1 MPKVEIKMYAKYIL
15 KEGKMEEKREL
26 LNCLRNKIILKGGR
40 ISVEQNSM
48 KKEGDNAGR
57 KA

>member
-26 LNCLRNKIILKGGR
+26 LSCLRSKLILRDGK
-40 ISVEQNSM
+40 VALDNSQPH
-48 KKEGDNAGR
+48 KKDSHE
-57 KA
+57 